1 MKLVV
6 KPFLLIQFFLCLS
19 CMAKSQF
26 LMDMMDTTKD
36 IGKGLLSIYKK
47 YDRIKINGYI
57 QPQFQ
62 VAESKGADA
71 AYSGGDFSPNSNN
84 RFMVRRARV
93 RFEYE
98 HFGENKNPNVQM
110 VFQIDGTERAVNIR
124 DLYGRIYENNLK
136 LFSFSMGMFARP
148 FGYEVNLS
156 SADRE
161 SPERGR
167 MSQTL
172 MKTERDL
179 GAMLSFEPRE
189 RINVLRYFKWDAGVF
204 NGQGLTAPGEYDSY
218 KDFIN
223 RISWKR
229 YPLSEHLL
237 LSAGLSYF
245 KGGLIQNNQYIY
257 TFQNNNGEK
266 NFVLDSSSKNIGRK
280 LPRKYKGGD
289 VQLKWLHKKGA
300 TELRAEYWKGTQ
312 TGSQSATET
321 PSVVFTVDSYYVRKF
336 NGAFLYLLHSFDK
349 HNQIGLK
356 YDWYDPN
363 TNISGKEIGTSAN
376 THAADIRYNTLGV
389 GYIHYFDEDLKVM
402 LWYDFVR
409 NEFTSLEDYTSDR
422 KDNILTL
429 RLQFEF

>member
-1 MKLVV
+1 
-6 KPFLLIQFFLCLS
+6 
-19 CMAKSQF
+19 
-26 LMDMMDTTKD
+26 MDMMDTSKD
-36 IGKGLLSIYKK
+36 VGKGILSIYKK

-71 AYSGGDFSPNSNN
+71 TYAGGDFSPNSNN
-84 RFMVRRARV
+84 RFMIRRGRV
-93 RFEYE
+93 RFDYE
-98 HFGENKNPNVQM
+98 HFGENNRPNVQM
-110 VFQIDGTERAVNIR
+110 VFQIDATERGVNMR
-124 DLYGRIYENNLK
+124 DLYGRVYENNLK

-156 SADRE
+156 SSDRE

-172 MKTERDL
+172 MKTERDV
-179 GAMLSFEPRE
+179 GAMLSFEPRD
-189 RINVLRYFKWDAGVF
+189 RTDLLRYFKWDAGIF

-218 KDFIN
+218 KDFIS

-229 YPLSEHLL
+229 YPLNEHLI

-245 KGGLIQNNQYIY
+245 NGGLIQNNQFVYHNS
-257 TFQNNNGEK
+257 TGGK
-266 NFVLDSSSKNIGRK
+266 GFVLDSSSKNIGRE
-280 LPRKYKGGD
+280 LPRKYEGAD
-289 VQLKWLHKKGA
+289 VQLKWLHGKGS
-300 TELRAEYWKGTQ
+300 TEFRAEYWSGTQ
-312 TGSQSATET
+312 TGSQSASET

-336 NGAFLYLLHSFDK
+336 NGAFLYLLHSFDE
-349 HNQIGLK
+349 HNQVGLK

-389 GYIHYFDEDLKVM
+389 GYIHYFGEDLKVV
-402 LWYDFVR
+402 LWYDFIT
-409 NEFTSLEDYTSDR
+409 NESTSLDGYTSDL
-422 KDNILTL
+422 KDDILTF